1 MCEKCNH
8 IGETIDRAR
17 RLASGITD
25 QLTTE
30 RLKAMIE
37 DLQIQKTAL
46 HPEPEKLS
54 VGGGRYHSLN
64 NTIG

>member
-8 IGETIDRAR
+8 IRETIDRAR

-25 QLTTE
+25 QLTIE

-37 DLQIQKTAL
+37 DLQIQKTVL
-46 HPEPEKLS
+46 HPEPEQLS
-54 VGGGRYHSLN
+54 VAG
-64 NTIG
+64 TTP

>member
-8 IGETIDRAR
+8 IRETIDRAR

-25 QLTTE
+25 QLTIE

-37 DLQIQKTAL
+37 DLRTEKTEL
-46 HPEPEKLS
+46 HPEPEKIA
-54 VGGGRYHSLN
+54 VTHAIREGAHRR
-64 NTIG
+64 